1 MKDRGISFEASDAVI
16 WTTSSLLAVVIGAGA
31 SIGLWML
38 LRTFSDPLTLAAL
51 IMAVAAGLSLIVV
64 VYARN
69 QLMKSF
75 LLLIAISM
83 EITYLMG
90 PLHFWR

>member
-1 MKDRGISFEASDAVI
+1 MRDRGIPFEASDAVI
-16 WTTSSLLAVVIGAGA
+16 WTTSSLLAVVIGVGA

-51 IMAVAAGLSLIVV
+51 IMAIAAGLSLVV
-64 VYARN
+64 VVHARTH
-69 QLMKSF
+69 LMKSF
-75 LLLIAISM
+75 LLVIAISM
-83 EITYLMG
+83 EITYLVG